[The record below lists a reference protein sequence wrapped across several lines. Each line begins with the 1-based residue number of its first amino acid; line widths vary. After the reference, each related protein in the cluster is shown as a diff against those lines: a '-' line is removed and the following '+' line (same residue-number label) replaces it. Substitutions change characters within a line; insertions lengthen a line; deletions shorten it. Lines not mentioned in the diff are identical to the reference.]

1 VRKKIWDSD
10 AIRRGEKGRLDVMAL
25 SICTVCGRIC
35 EKPGVNRCE
44 AHRKDKM
51 RPRTPNRKA
60 TMGIGAAGRNWR
72 RARDEYL
79 RFHQTCERCNSAP
92 AHHVHHKDGLGPT
105 GPNGLEP
112 SNLLAVCRGC
122 HAKIHDEARGR
133 DESGRW
139 V

>member
-1 VRKKIWDSD
+1 MRTKIRDSD

-25 SICTVCGRIC
+25 SVCTVCGRITD
-35 EKPGVNRCE
+35 KPGVNRCQ
-44 AHRKDKM
+44 AHRKV

-60 TMGIGAAGRNWR
+60 TMGIGAVGRKWR
-72 RARDEYL
+72 RVRDAYL
-79 RFHQTCERCNSAP
+79 KLHPICERCGRDH
-92 AHHVHHKDGLGPT
+92 AHHVHHRDGLGPT

-112 SNLLAVCRGC
+112 SNLLAVCRSC
-122 HAKIHDEARGR
+122 HAKLHDELRGR